1 MTLLQEDPNAIFQRA
16 VSLHRSGNLPQAIGL
31 YRFLTARYP
40 KNAQTLF
47 ALGTAES
54 QLGNHAEG
62 IALLEE
68 SLRLLPANP
77 KAHNNIANALICL
90 NRFDEAL
97 ARYGRAA
104 AVDPNYAEAH
114 FNEGALLADLRRFPD
129 ALACLD
135 KAVALKPDYAEAR
148 FMKAEVL
155 LRTGDYETGWDL
167 YESRWNTELRAT
179 ATRFPEYPVWTG
191 EEPIA
196 GKTVLITP
204 EVGFGDFMLFFRY
217 APLLQERGAQV
228 AIYAPSSLARLFSE
242 SNQDVRIVEVPQR
255 PPRADFTCPIM
266 SLPRAFRTSRETIPA
281 RVPYLKAAP
290 ERQEHW
296 RRKIGPTDVPRV
308 GVTWTAQANRSV
320 DNTPLR
326 NRRIPSGLLPLL
338 LNVPVQWHS
347 LQKEIAPDD
356 ADTLRDLGR
365 GCIRQHELDDFS
377 DTAALITQLDLVIS
391 TDTAVANL
399 AGALGKEVW
408 VMLPY
413 ATDYR
418 WGVSDKRT
426 PWYPTATLFRQA
438 DAGDWEGV
446 IADVVRELEK
456 SLKQSAP
463 RTGDGTSNRS
473 SP

>member
-1 MTLLQEDPNAIFQRA
+1 MTLLPEDPNAIFQRA
-16 VSLHRSGNLPQAIGL
+16 VSLHRSGDLPRAIGL
-31 YRFLTARYP
+31 YRFLTARFP

-54 QLGNHAEG
+54 QLGNHTEG
-62 IALLEE
+62 ITLLEE

-97 ARYGRAA
+97 ARYVRATEA
-104 AVDPNYAEAH
+104 DPNHAEAY
-114 FNEGALLADLRRFPD
+114 FNQGSLLADLRRFPD

-135 KAVALKPDYAEAR
+135 KAVALRPDYAEAR

-167 YESRWNTELRAT
+167 YESRWKTELRAT
-179 ATRFPEYPVWTG
+179 TTRFPEYPAWTG
-191 EEPIA
+191 EESIA

-204 EVGFGDFMLFFRY
+204 EVGFGDFILFFRY
-217 APLLQERGAQV
+217 VPLLQQRGAQV
-228 AIYAPSSLARLFSE
+228 AIYAPPPLARLFAD
-242 SNQDVRIVEVPQR
+242 SNQDIRIVEAPHR
-255 PPRADFTCPIM
+255 PPRADFACPIM
-266 SLPRAFRTSRETIPA
+266 SLPRAFRTTIETIPA
-281 RVPYLKAAP
+281 RVPYLKVAP
-290 ERQEHW
+290 ETQEHW
-296 RRKIGPTDVPRV
+296 RRKIGPTEALRV
-308 GVTWTAQANRSV
+308 GVAWTGQANRSV

-326 NRRIPSGLLPLL
+326 NRRIPAGLLPPL
-338 LNVPVQWHS
+338 LNVPVQWHA
-347 LQKEIAPDD
+347 LQREIAPDD
-356 ADTLRDLGR
+356 AIALQELGKV
-365 GCIRQHELDDFS
+365 GIRRHELGDFS

-408 VMLPY
+408 VMLPH

-418 WGVSDKRT
+418 WGVNDRRT
-426 PWYPTATLFRQA
+426 PWYPTATLFRQP

-446 IADVVRELEK
+446 IADVARELGK
-456 SLKQSAP
+456 SLKSGQESAA
-463 RTGDGTSNRS
+463 R
-473 SP
+473 